1 MEGVYE
7 VEKKLKIYENEEKNW
22 TMTVTPNKEK
32 PEEEEEQK
40 EEQKEECICTD
51 GKRLRKSRLWR
62 MLTKMKT

>member
-1 MEGVYE
+1 
-7 VEKKLKIYENEEKNW
+7 
-22 TMTVTPNKEK
+22 MTVTPNKEK

-40 EEQKEECICTD
+40 EVEKEEQKEECICID